1 MPDVGA
7 CSNQN
12 GLQDDIVDD
21 VDDDGG
27 IMNKAS
33 TPLEQLGRA
42 FSSNMVTTSSSS
54 AGFST
59 TFPFTSFQFW
69 AFFDHYQSFIK
80 INFDWLC
87 GFS

>member
-1 MPDVGA
+1 MPDVDA

-69 AFFDHYQSFIK
+69 AFLRSSSKFHQDQF
-80 INFDWLC
+80 
-87 GFS
+87 